1 MIPQGWLYAV
11 AFAVGLGA
19 GAWLADNAL
28 STEHEQYK
36 ASVAKDAED
45 RALAVLMTLEAAGE
59 KVQAGE
65 AAISKQR
72 DDNAKATEL
81 QAAELD
87 RLNRCLKSGTC
98 GLRVAAKCPSVPN
111 TAAGG
116 SAERDTTTG
125 ARLAAAA
132 ESDYLEYTRKYTEQL
147 NTLRMCKA
155 FGDTQTKKPSQ

>member
-1 MIPQGWLYAV
+1 MIPQGWLYAAV
-11 AFAVGLGA
+11 FAGGLGA
-19 GAWLADNAL
+19 GAWLAGNAL

-45 RALAVLMTLEAAGE
+45 RALAVLMALEAAGE

-72 DDNAKATEL
+72 EDNAKATEL

-111 TAAGG
+111 TTSGDG
-116 SAERDTTTG
+116 AERDSAAG
-125 ARLAAAA
+125 ARLTAAA
-132 ESDYLEYTRKYTEQL
+132 ESDYLEFRRKYAEQL
-147 NTLRMCKA
+147 STLRMCKA
-155 FGDTQTKKPSQ
+155 FGDALKR

>member
-72 DDNAKATEL
+72 EDNAKATEL

-111 TAAGG
+111 TASGNG
-116 SAERDTTTG
+116 AERDSAAG
-125 ARLAAAA
+125 ARLTAAA
-132 ESDYLEYTRKYTEQL
+132 ESDYLEFRRRYVEQL
-147 NTLRMCKA
+147 NTLRICKA
-155 FGDTQTKKPSQ
+155 YAETKKPSQ

>member
-1 MIPQGWLYAV
+1 MIPQGWLYAA
-11 AFAVGLGA
+11 AFAVGLGV

-28 STEHEQYK
+28 SAEHEQYK

-45 RALAVLMTLEAAGE
+45 RALAVLMALEAAGE

-72 DDNAKATEL
+72 EDNAKATEL

-98 GLRVAAKCPSVPN
+98 GLRVAAKCPSVPS
-111 TAAGG
+111 TASGDGASG
-116 SAERDTTTG
+116 DTDGT
-125 ARLAAAA
+125 ARLTAAA
-132 ESDYLEYTRKYTEQL
+132 ESDYLEFRRKYAEQL
-147 NTLRMCKA
+147 NTLRICKTYA
-155 FGDTQTKKPSQ
+155 ETKKPSQ

>member
-1 MIPQGWLYAV
+1 MIAQGWLYAA

-28 STEHEQYK
+28 SAEHEQYK

-45 RALAVLMTLEAAGE
+45 RALAVLMALEAAGE

-72 DDNAKATEL
+72 EDNAKATEL

-98 GLRVAAKCPSVPN
+98 GLRVAAKCP
-111 TAAGG
+111 TAVHTPADDG
-116 SAERDTTTG
+116 AERDSTAG
-125 ARLAAAA
+125 ARLTAAA
-132 ESDYLEYTRKYTEQL
+132 ESDYLEFRRRYAEQL
-147 NTLRMCKA
+147 NTLRLCKA
-155 FGDTQTKKPSQ
+155 YAETKKPSQ

>member
-1 MIPQGWLYAV
+1 MIPQGWLYAA

-19 GAWLADNAL
+19 GTWLADNAL
-28 STEHEQYK
+28 SAEHEQYK

-45 RALAVLMTLEAAGE
+45 RALAVLMALEAAGE

-72 DDNAKATEL
+72 QDNANATNL

-111 TAAGG
+111 TPSGDG
-116 SAERDTTTG
+116 AERDTATG
-125 ARLAAAA
+125 ARLTAAA
-132 ESDYLEYTRKYTEQL
+132 ESDYLEFRRRYAEQL
-147 NTLRMCKA
+147 NTLRICKA
-155 FGDTQTKKPSQ
+155 YAETKKPSQ

>member
-1 MIPQGWLYAV
+1 MIPQGWLYAA

-28 STEHEQYK
+28 SAAHEQYK
-36 ASVAKDAED
+36 TSVAKDAED
-45 RALAVLMTLEAAGE
+45 RALAVLMALEAAGE

-72 DDNAKATEL
+72 EDNAKATEL

-111 TAAGG
+111 TASGDG
-116 SAERDTTTG
+116 TSGDTATG
-125 ARLAAAA
+125 ARLTAAA
-132 ESDYLEYTRKYTEQL
+132 ESDYLEFRRRYAEQL
-147 NTLRMCKA
+147 NTLRICKA
-155 FGDTQTKKPSQ
+155 YAETKKPSQ